1 MSRATSKYFLHH
13 RARCSCLFP
22 SAPLSLLVVVVVV
35 VVVEWLEGG
44 CVAATN
50 KKDTDILPD

>member
-1 MSRATSKYFLHH
+1 LQLSV
-13 RARCSCLFP
+13 P
-22 SAPLSLLVVVVVV
+22 VSAPLPLLVVVV